1 MRRAVQAEF
10 ETFGINGLAV
20 SYDIDLARR
29 SRQAFAATDIQY
41 CTLLDISLLSP
52 VTHSL

>member
-1 MRRAVQAEF
+1 MAEF
-10 ETFGINGLAV
+10 ETFGISGLTV
-20 SYDIDLARR
+20 SFWPITTLILHGD